1 VEIIIK
7 EKGIMED
14 MNKFKLGAIPSG
26 KDERD
31 FNISKLVATVNVF
44 PSEFCLDLDGI
55 EIQDQGEVGCCVGES
70 LAYTR
75 FLTEKKQ
82 TAKTDLF
89 SVGFIYG
96 TREETDYQEDGMRP
110 REALKN
116 LQKYGTVLHKD
127 FPYLEEVPNIINRV
141 RQQNNVLL
149 PKAEPFRISAYAKLD
164 NEFSIKNALMQIGA
178 VTTMIAVD
186 WAFMC
191 TGSDG
196 LVPTNLV
203 FNPYMGFHQITIV
216 GWREDGKWIC
226 LNSWGKGWGD
236 NGIVYLDKSK
246 TLESWSLTDTIVPQ
260 PDPEPITKWY
270 RVQVGAYHNLEYCLA
285 FQQELKD
292 KGLETY
298 LVKIDEWY
306 KVQLGAYQN
315 KDYCYAFLAKVHE
328 MGYTDAFVVYY

>member
-1 VEIIIK
+1 
-7 EKGIMED
+7 
-14 MNKFKLGAIPSG
+14 MNINENTKFKLGAIPSG
-26 KDERD
+26 EDSRD

-44 PSEFCLDLDGI
+44 PSEFCLDLTEL
-55 EIQDQGEVGCCVGES
+55 EIQDQGEVNCCVGES

-82 TAKTDLF
+82 TGKNDLF

-96 TREETDYQEDGMRP
+96 TREPEDYQEEGMRP

-116 LQKYGTVLHKD
+116 LQKYGAVLKKD
-127 FPYLEEVPNIINRV
+127 FPYLEEVPNIINKV
-141 RQQNNVLL
+141 REQNDELL
-149 PKAEPFRISAYAKLD
+149 PKADLFKITAYAKLD

-191 TGSDG
+191 TGKDG
-196 LVPTNLV
+196 LVPTNIV
-203 FNPYMGFHQITIV
+203 FNPYMGFHQLTIV

-226 LNSWGKGWGD
+226 LNSWGKEWGD
-236 NGIVYLDKSK
+236 NGKVYLDKSK
-246 TLESWSLTDTIVPQ
+246 TLESWSLTDTIIPK
-260 PDPEPITKWY
+260 EPIEKWY

-285 FQQELKD
+285 FQEELKR
-292 KGLETY
+292 KGLDTY
-298 LVKIDEWY
+298 VVKVDEWY
-306 KVQLGAYQN
+306 KVQLGAYKN
-315 KDYCYAFLAKVHE
+315 LDYCYDFLYKVQN